1 MAETKSSGSWS
12 FGGLDG
18 MAAKLQA
25 KAEEVLQSTG
35 STASNE
41 TTEDGAA
48 PTAGSKRE
56 ALMNMANIVKE
67 HAGKG
72 LDSSKEYLSQVVEK
86 VSSYATDASSTA
98 SQQFADAKDK
108 GVATANVHYANV
120 KENLNKAIA
129 KGQAQ
134 ATSTASADEGT
145 TEREMPAEE
154 EQSLNFP
161 YNVIAWFVSL
171 CHGKLGSSSSGTTTS
186 ESEPTSTSKEYSVE
200 SLQNAANALTETF
213 SEGIHSAR
221 AGGEKAV
228 ADATEKK
235 GEVESS
241 T

>member
-12 FGGLDG
+12 LGGLDG

-25 KAEEVLQSTG
+25 KAEEVLHSTG

-48 PTAGSKRE
+48 TTAGSKRE
-56 ALMNMANIVKE
+56 ALRNMANIVKE
-67 HAGKG
+67 QAGKG
-72 LDSSKEYLSQVVEK
+72 LDTSKEYLSQVVEK
-86 VSSYATDASSTA
+86 VSTYATDASSTA

-129 KGQAQ
+129 QGQAQ

-145 TEREMPAEE
+145 TERAMPAEE
-154 EQSLNFP
+154 EEPVTFP

-186 ESEPTSTSKEYSVE
+186 EPTSTSKEYSVE
-200 SLQNAANALTETF
+200 SLQNAANTLTETF
-213 SEGIHSAR
+213 SEGVHSAR
-221 AGGEKAV
+221 AAGEKAV

-235 GEVESS
+235 EEVESS
-241 T
+241 S